1 MPPLALVGNLSYDL
15 IDGGPPHVGGAPIH
29 CGLAFRLLETRA
41 TILAR
46 CGRGDEPDFRRA
58 FAQLGL
64 PVTLVP
70 GTVTTTFGLH
80 YDGDHREMT
89 VEQVGDAWT
98 EADAAAVPRG
108 AWVHVAPL
116 LRGDFP
122 AAAVASLARGRRVSF
137 DGPGLTRP
145 RTTGPL
151 RLEGELDAEL
161 LRHVSILK
169 LAEEEA
175 EALVGGLDPDA
186 LAALGPPEVLVTF
199 GSEGSLVIA
208 GGRAE
213 RVRARH
219 VDADP
224 TGSGDAFSAA
234 YLAARAAGQAPVAA
248 ARRATALV
256 GWMLS
261 RRTV

>member
-15 IDGGPPHVGGAPIH
+15 IDGGPPRVGGAPIH
-29 CGLAFRLLETRA
+29 CARAFRLLERRA
-41 TILAR
+41 TIVAR
-46 CGRGDEPDFRRA
+46 CGRGDEPQFRRA
-58 FAQLGL
+58 FARLGL
-64 PVTLVP
+64 PVTLLS
-70 GTVTTTFGLH
+70 GKVTTTFRLH
-80 YDGDHREMT
+80 YDGDRREMT
-89 VEQVGDAWT
+89 VEQIGDVWS
-98 EADAAAVPRG
+98 EADVADVPRG

-122 AAAVASLARGRRVSF
+122 PATLASLARGRRVSF
-137 DGPGLTRP
+137 DGQGLTRS
-145 RTTGPL
+145 RTKGTL
-151 RLEGELDAEL
+151 RLEGDPDPEL
-161 LRHVSILK
+161 LQHVAILK

-175 EALVGGLDPDA
+175 EALVGGLDTHA

-234 YLAARAAGQAPVAA
+234 YLAARASGHAPVAA

-256 GWMLS
+256 GLMLS
-261 RRTV
+261 ERAV